1 MIVNDQL
8 FYIHIPRTAGRF
20 FKEMLPDNIEV
31 PRFGGGY
38 KGIESLHLHYPLYNE
53 CFGVKDMEHFTI
65 VRNPFDRFKSALK
78 GPLERTS
85 IDFVFKN
92 GFDGGMEMLSTVDYD
107 VLGHKNNWFRP
118 QHEFVSETTHVWR
131 FEDGFGD
138 NFIKWVLDKFNVK
151 LKVGKPYHR
160 TGYDYT
166 EVPDSV
172 NKYKSCVEEYYKK
185 DSERFDY

>member
-1 MIVNDQL
+1 MIVNDHL

-20 FKEMLPDNIEV
+20 FKEMLPAKIEV
-31 PRFGGGY
+31 PKFGEYY
-38 KGIESLHLHYPLYNE
+38 KGIERLHLHYPLYNE

-78 GPLERTS
+78 GPLETTS
-85 IDFVFKN
+85 YDYFFKN
-92 GFDGGMEMLSTVDYD
+92 GFDGAMELLSEANYD
-107 VLGHKNNWFRP
+107 KGNWFRP

-131 FEDGFGD
+131 FEEGFGD

-151 LKVGKPYHR
+151 LNRVQR
-160 TGYDYT
+160 TLFADYDYIQ
-166 EVPDSV
+166 VPDSV

-185 DSERFDY
+185 DFDRFDYRK